1 MTSSEMEIDVD
12 LIMENVKNRILD
24 YILTND
30 ISDDEFL
37 IFEAIMARAISN
49 VIGFARLKREI
60 KMKDG
65 MTSSQ
70 INEDINDIIVGLS
83 EKIEAYFDVIN
94 LDDDEFLIFKQLVT
108 EKVDRFIAL
117 SLLERM
123 KK

>member
-1 MTSSEMEIDVD
+1 MEIDVD

>member
-1 MTSSEMEIDVD
+1 MEIDVD
-12 LIMENVKNRILD
+12 LILENVKNRILD
-24 YILTND
+24 YILTNEL
-30 ISDDEFL
+30 SDDEFL

-49 VIGFARLKREI
+49 VIGFARLKKEI

-70 INEDINDIIVGLS
+70 INDDVNGILVGLS
-83 EKIEAYFDVIN
+83 EKIKAYFDTIN

-108 EKVDRFIAL
+108 EKVDRFIVSA
-117 SLLERM
+117 LLERM